1 MKRTG
6 TYVAF
11 DGLGQTDPSKSDF
24 RYYSML
30 QAWDSNKC
38 IDFKITNSHEKTYT
52 VRDSSSK
59 ATLNARIRDR
69 LSASKN
75 MLVILSKNTRKSGS
89 VLSYEIEQAI
99 DYYKI
104 PLIIAYPAYSA
115 IWSVDSDLSAMWPTA
130 LSSRIDK
137 VGIEAIHVG
146 FKKDPIMG
154 AIQQFTVNG
163 KHLSNGRNFYTRDTY
178 VKWGIVK

>member
-1 MKRTG
+1 MNRTG

-24 RYYSML
+24 RYYSIL
-30 QAWDSNKC
+30 QAWDANKS
-38 IDFKITNSHEKTYT
+38 IDFKLTNSHEKTYS

-59 ATLNARIRDR
+59 TTLYARIRER

-75 MLVILSKNTRKSGS
+75 MVVILSENTRKSGS

-99 DYYKI
+99 DNYKI

-115 IWSVDSDLSAMWPTA
+115 IWAVDSDLSAMWPTA
-130 LSSRIDK
+130 LSTRIDLT
-137 VGIEAIHVG
+137 GTEAIHVG
-146 FKKDPIMG
+146 FKKEPIMN
-154 AIQQFTVNG
+154 AIPRFTVNG
-163 KHLSNGRNFYTRDTY
+163 EHLSNGRNVYSKDTY
-178 VKWGIVK
+178 VTWGIVK

>member
-1 MKRTG
+1 MNRTG

-11 DGLGQTDPSKSDF
+11 DGLGQADPSKSDF

-30 QAWDSNKC
+30 QAWDANKR
-38 IDFKITNSHEKTYT
+38 IDFKLTNSHEKTYS

-59 ATLNARIRDR
+59 ATLYNRIRER

-75 MLVILSKNTRKSGS
+75 MIIILSEHTRKSGS

-104 PLIIAYPAYSA
+104 PLIIAYPLYSA
-115 IWSVDSDLSAMWPTA
+115 IWTVNSDLSTMWPTS
-130 LSSRIDK
+130 LSTRLDLP
-137 VGIEAIHVG
+137 GTEAIHIG
-146 FKKDPIMG
+146 FKKEPMMD
-154 AIQQFTVNG
+154 AIPRFTVNG
-163 KHLSNGRNFYTRDTY
+163 EHLSNGRNVYSRDAY
-178 VKWGIVK
+178 VTWNIVK

>member
-1 MKRTG
+1 MNRTG

-30 QAWDSNKC
+30 QAWDANKSF
-38 IDFKITNSHEKTYT
+38 DFKLTNSHEKTYS
-52 VRDSSSK
+52 VWDSSSK
-59 ATLNARIRDR
+59 ATLYARIRER

-75 MLVILSKNTRKSGS
+75 MLVILSENTRKSGS

-99 DYYKI
+99 DIYKI

-115 IWSVDSDLSAMWPTA
+115 IWAVDGDLSAMWPTA
-130 LSSRIDK
+130 LSRRIDQT
-137 VGIEAIHVG
+137 GTEAIHVG
-146 FKKDPIMG
+146 FKKEPIMD
-154 AIQQFTVNG
+154 AIPRFTVNG
-163 KHLSNGRNFYTRDTY
+163 EHLSNGRNFYSRDAY
-178 VKWGIVK
+178 VTWDIIK